1 MTPAETVLDRAAL
14 AWLLAEDEL
23 DLACVAL
30 AGAARTEH
38 DLRTHR
44 AADLVAAAAA
54 THLDAAIDAWEAA
67 R

>member
-14 AWLLAEDEL
+14 AWVFAEDEL
-23 DLACVAL
+23 FLACKAL

-44 AADLVAAAAA
+44 AADIVAANAAKHLEA
-54 THLDAAIDAWEAA
+54 TIAEWEATL
-67 R
+67 